1 VVDKEKNKLNPA
13 EELKLQFP
21 NIAKDFP
28 HIYIDY
34 LETMLMVYF
43 IGAREYDTEL
53 HNAFSDG
60 FKQAIDQGETV

>member
-43 IGAREYDTEL
+43 IGARKVAISNNEI
-53 HNAFSDG
+53 SDAV
-60 FKQAIDQGETV
+60 KEAIHQGETV